1 MPINPL
7 KQSLSIELKF
17 VLINLDFEAII
28 LTRTEYT
35 LPTVDILS
43 GKNVRAWVSMVLYSK
58 NK

>member
-7 KQSLSIELKF
+7 KQSLSIELEF
-17 VLINLDFEAII
+17 VLIILDFDAIR
-28 LTRTEYT
+28 LTRTQYT

-58 NK
+58 K